1 MTRSERSGPMTHGE
15 LMEDLEM
22 RKRML
27 WEAEG
32 RIFAL
37 ACEMRDRRDRGEPT
51 SAVSTPLQFM
61 RTTIGHWETIR
72 NGIEQRELILGLH
85 RRELP

>member
-1 MTRSERSGPMTHGE
+1 MTHGE
-15 LMEDLEM
+15 LMEDLAV

-37 ACEMRDRRDRGEPT
+37 AYEAKERRERGEPM
-51 SAVSTPLQFM
+51 SAVGTTLQFL

-72 NGIEQRELILGLH
+72 HGIERQELLLGLH
-85 RRELP
+85 RQELP